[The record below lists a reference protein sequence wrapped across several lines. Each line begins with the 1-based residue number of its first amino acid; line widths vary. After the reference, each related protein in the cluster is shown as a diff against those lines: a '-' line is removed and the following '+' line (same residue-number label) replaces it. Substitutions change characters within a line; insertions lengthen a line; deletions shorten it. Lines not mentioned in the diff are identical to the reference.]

1 MLLAGF
7 MAKRPCELRADF
19 QRVYGLNI
27 DEMGESY
34 SVRHAADLA
43 AMLPRDSL
51 VFKAGNPALEWSDT
65 MYMLRS
71 IEYMARILVW
81 QNTKDGQKGRKKP
94 KPVETPEERARVRE
108 KVSNTDWRFIAEQ
121 LDIDLGGEAWQT

>member
-1 MLLAGF
+1 
-7 MAKRPCELRADF
+7 MAKKPCELRADF

-51 VFKAGNPALEWSDT
+51 VLKADNPALEWSDAV
-65 MYMLRS
+65 YLLRN
-71 IEYMARILVW
+71 IEYMARVLVW
-81 QNTKDGQKGRKKP
+81 QNTKDGQKGRRKP
-94 KPVETPEERARVRE
+94 KPVETPDERAKLRE
-108 KVSNTDWRFIAEQ
+108 KVESTDWRYIAEQ